1 MGELSIGEVS
11 RQAGLRPSAIRY
23 YERLGLLPPPRRV
36 NGRRRYNPDI
46 VQALTVILFA
56 RRAGFSL
63 VEIQRMFGSSGVR
76 ITRSGHV
83 RESAR
88 QKLVQLDTAIE
99 HLQRMKE
106 MLERLLD
113 CACRQPDECVMSDR
127 TWWLEEETLDPS
139 LQLTLQKAL
148 RTRS

>member
-1 MGELSIGEVS
+1 
-11 RQAGLRPSAIRY
+11 
-23 YERLGLLPPPRRV
+23 
-36 NGRRRYNPDI
+36 
-46 VQALTVILFA
+46 
-56 RRAGFSL
+56 
-63 VEIQRMFGSSGVR
+63 MFGSSGVR

-88 QKLVQLDTAIE
+88 QKLVQLDAAIE

-113 CACRQPDECVMSDR
+113 CACRQADECVMSDR